1 MKKALPWLIVAFLAV
16 VIVAGTLYFKHA
28 ANLAEQKA
36 QAALAQAAALED
48 QIKAQNAL
56 IAKSAADLAKVE
68 ADAAAN
74 EKAFLA
80 VLAQVKTATPTQLV
94 DQGSAILGVHDI
106 TTDGKSVT
114 MGLETYRAA
123 VSALVDWQEY
133 KVVREPEWN
142 RERGLL
148 NEQIA
153 GYKTQAALDT
163 QRDAALAASIADL
176 KKFISDQKIETIG
189 SKILWTA
196 AGAGVGLLVGRLLK

>member
-56 IAKSAADLAKVE
+56 IAKSAADLAKAE

-74 EKAFLA
+74 ERAFIA
-80 VLAQVKTATPTQLV
+80 VLAQVKAATPQQLV
-94 DQGSAILGVHDI
+94 DQGGQILGAHDI

-114 MGLETYRAA
+114 MGVETYRAF
-123 VSALVDWQEY
+123 VLALVDDQEY
-133 KVVREPEWN
+133 KNVRQPSWLKEK
-142 RERGLL
+142 GLL
-148 NEQIA
+148 QAQID
-153 GYKTQAALDT
+153 GYKAQEALAS

-176 KKFISDQKIETIG
+176 KKFINDQKIETIG